1 MYILLTLYLWSFGC
15 TAMAVSPNIVS
26 TRVVAT
32 ISFSSAIY
40 KNIKYMI
47 NTILCSISNFHIG
60 KLEMK
65 NQPKILTY
73 FNKEISDGWI
83 KILIWEF
90 YYNNKKNYL
99 NLPQGKQNAPILQ
112 TLFYFHNLGQVAVFF
127 QVIPFCQ
134 PKIWEFC
141 QLIMG
146 VLFKINNI
154 ALIPFVAIT
163 LFISTL
169 CHNSFMFPYT
179 LQILLLDLY
188 EVNSI

>member
-1 MYILLTLYLWSFGC
+1 
-15 TAMAVSPNIVS
+15 
-26 TRVVAT
+26 
-32 ISFSSAIY
+32 
-40 KNIKYMI
+40 MI
-47 NTILCSISNFHIG
+47 NTIPCSISVFHTG

-73 FNKEISDGWI
+73 FNIETSYGWI
-83 KILIWEF
+83 KIPIWEF
-90 YYNNKKNYL
+90 YNNNNNNNNKKYL

-112 TLFYFHNLGQVAVFF
+112 TLFCFHNLGQVAVFF

-146 VLFKINNI
+146 VLFNN
-154 ALIPFVAIT
+154 
-163 LFISTL
+163 S
-169 CHNSFMFPYT
+169 SMFPYT

-188 EVNSI
+188 EVNSISIEIFTSISEMAEFKVHDQLTSRLFR

>member
-1 MYILLTLYLWSFGC
+1 
-15 TAMAVSPNIVS
+15 
-26 TRVVAT
+26 
-32 ISFSSAIY
+32 
-40 KNIKYMI
+40 MI
-47 NTILCSISNFHIG
+47 NTIPCSISDFHAG

-73 FNKEISDGWI
+73 FNIETSYGWI
-83 KILIWEF
+83 KIPIWEF
-90 YYNNKKNYL
+90 YNNNNNNNKKYL

-146 VLFKINNI
+146 VLFKIDNI
-154 ALIPFVAIT
+154 ALVPFVAIT
-163 LFISTL
+163 LLISTL
-169 CHNSFMFPYT
+169 CHNSSMFPYT

-188 EVNSI
+188 EVNSILIGMFTSISEMAEFKVHDQLTSRLFR

>member
-1 MYILLTLYLWSFGC
+1 
-15 TAMAVSPNIVS
+15 
-26 TRVVAT
+26 
-32 ISFSSAIY
+32 
-40 KNIKYMI
+40 MI
-47 NTILCSISNFHIG
+47 NTIPCSISVFHTG

-65 NQPKILTY
+65 NQPKILTF
-73 FNKEISDGWI
+73 FNIETSYGWI
-83 KILIWEF
+83 KIPIWEF
-90 YYNNKKNYL
+90 YNNNNNNNNKKYL

-146 VLFKINNI
+146 VLFKIDNI

-163 LFISTL
+163 LLISTL
-169 CHNSFMFPYT
+169 CHNSSMFPYT

-188 EVNSI
+188 EVNSILIGMFTSISEMAEFKEHDQLTSRLFR

>member
-1 MYILLTLYLWSFGC
+1 
-15 TAMAVSPNIVS
+15 
-26 TRVVAT
+26 
-32 ISFSSAIY
+32 
-40 KNIKYMI
+40 MI
-47 NTILCSISNFHIG
+47 NTIPCSISDFHTG

-73 FNKEISDGWI
+73 FNIETSYGWI
-83 KILIWEF
+83 KIPIWEF
-90 YYNNKKNYL
+90 YNNNNNNNKYL

-146 VLFKINNI
+146 VLFKIDNI

-163 LFISTL
+163 LLISTL
-169 CHNSFMFPYT
+169 CHDSSMFPYT

-188 EVNSI
+188 KVNSILIEIFTSISEMAEFKVHDQLTSRLFR

>member
-1 MYILLTLYLWSFGC
+1 
-15 TAMAVSPNIVS
+15 
-26 TRVVAT
+26 
-32 ISFSSAIY
+32 
-40 KNIKYMI
+40 MI
-47 NTILCSISNFHIG
+47 NTIPCSISVFHTG

-73 FNKEISDGWI
+73 FNIETSYRWI
-83 KILIWEF
+83 KIPIWEF
-90 YYNNKKNYL
+90 YNNNNNNNNNNNKKYL

-112 TLFYFHNLGQVAVFF
+112 TLFYFHNQGQVAVFF

-146 VLFKINNI
+146 VLFKIDNI

-163 LFISTL
+163 LINFYPL
-169 CHNSFMFPYT
+169 P
-179 LQILLLDLY
+179 
-188 EVNSI
+188 

>member
-1 MYILLTLYLWSFGC
+1 
-15 TAMAVSPNIVS
+15 
-26 TRVVAT
+26 
-32 ISFSSAIY
+32 
-40 KNIKYMI
+40 MI
-47 NTILCSISNFHIG
+47 NTIPCSISDFHTG

-73 FNKEISDGWI
+73 FNKETSDGWI

-146 VLFKINNI
+146 VSFKIDNI

-163 LFISTL
+163 LLISTL
-169 CHNSFMFPYT
+169 CHNSSMFPYT
-179 LQILLLDLY
+179 LHILLLDLY
-188 EVNSI
+188 EVNSILIEIFTSISEMAEFKVHDQLTSRLFR

>member
-1 MYILLTLYLWSFGC
+1 
-15 TAMAVSPNIVS
+15 
-26 TRVVAT
+26 
-32 ISFSSAIY
+32 
-40 KNIKYMI
+40 MI
-47 NTILCSISNFHIG
+47 NTIPCSISVFHTE

-73 FNKEISDGWI
+73 FNIGTSYGWI
-83 KILIWEF
+83 KIPIWEF
-90 YYNNKKNYL
+90 YNNNNNNNNKKYL

-146 VLFKINNI
+146 VLFKIDNI

-163 LFISTL
+163 LLISTL
-169 CHNSFMFPYT
+169 CHNSSMFPYT

-188 EVNSI
+188 EVNSILIGMFTSISEMAEFKVHDQLTSRLFR

>member
-1 MYILLTLYLWSFGC
+1 
-15 TAMAVSPNIVS
+15 
-26 TRVVAT
+26 
-32 ISFSSAIY
+32 
-40 KNIKYMI
+40 MI
-47 NTILCSISNFHIG
+47 NTIPCSISDFHTG

-73 FNKEISDGWI
+73 FNIETSYGWI
-83 KILIWEF
+83 KIPIWEF
-90 YYNNKKNYL
+90 YNNNNNNKKYL

-146 VLFKINNI
+146 VLFKIDNI
-154 ALIPFVAIT
+154 ALVPFVAIT
-163 LFISTL
+163 LLISTL
-169 CHNSFMFPYT
+169 CHNSSMFPYT

-188 EVNSI
+188 EVNSILIGMFTSISEMAEFKVHDQLTSRLFR